1 MKKEPTERE
10 TLVAFTLS
18 SGSILNVVPAV
29 SFGEWVPQG
38 LANWRVYSD
47 FQRVGADLHQAFDKL
62 GTEMAYESQ
71 AQETPQ

>member
-29 SFGEWVPQG
+29 SFGERVPRG
-38 LANWRVYSD
+38 PVNGRVHSD
-47 FQRVGADLHQAFDKL
+47 FQRVGTDLHQAFDKL
-62 GTEMAYESQ
+62 GTEMAYERFASM
-71 AQETPQ
+71 P